1 MQHDASVK
9 TGRPLGV
16 ELGSGA
22 ERLLSLPGRAAP
34 QGTGGAGRSRI
45 LYAEDDACVREVTTR
60 ILRRAGHAV
69 TPVKDGAAAWDALEA
84 ACSRHGIRC
93 DAHPRSW
100 ASDRFYERVVR
111 DAVVV
116 S

>member
-1 MQHDASVK
+1 MSEVVTVK
-9 TGRPLGV
+9 
-16 ELGSGA
+16 
-22 ERLLSLPGRAAP
+22 ERQARAA
-34 QGTGGAGRSRI
+34 GRRRAAAEAVIADLRASAAGRGRFLVFGSVARG
-45 LYAEDDACVREVTTR
+45 DVRPDSDIDVLIDFPADLER
-60 ILRRAGHAV
+60 
-69 TPVKDGAAAWDALEA
+69 DAWDALEA